1 MEVPVRPLRLPSGQR
16 GGDKLSGG
24 RADLRGLRTGAGSVP
39 PEDPAGREEVR
50 RDCPDGKS
58 RMTDKRTLTTK
69 KRRPALREQR
79 RPPNSSTDKITRFH
93 YICRQSKSQEIKRFS
108 DRFRT

>member
-1 MEVPVRPLRLPSGQR
+1 MRPLRLPSGQR

-69 KRRPALREQR
+69 KTEAGAAG
-79 RPPNSSTDKITRFH
+79 TTTA
-93 YICRQSKSQEIKRFS
+93 SKLIYR
-108 DRFRT
+108 